1 MAVYDGVALDGVK
14 VRVDNARILLGGATV
29 ARGYRNPISPD
40 PFAEPG
46 WFRTDDLGTVDDS
59 GVLRVLGRVDD
70 AVSTGGLTVL
80 PQLVESALAGHPAI
94 AECAVFGVPDE
105 RLGQRV
111 VAALVLTPGSSA
123 PMWPSCATTWRRPSM
138 PPRRHERCTS
148 STSCPVAASASSTG
162 ARSPPVTRAELG
174 RRPPN
179 PSARQFSRRLGHDG
193 DMRREVTSADELRAI
208 VGQPTAAV
216 AKKVTDRLSEAQQI
230 WLKQSP
236 LGFVATT
243 DAHGRVDVSPKGDP
257 PGFVQIIDDTTIAIP
272 ERPGNRR
279 VDGFLNVLQ
288 RPHVGT
294 VFVIPGRGDTL
305 RINGTA
311 RILSDADYFDAMA
324 VDGKRPI
331 LALEIAIE
339 EVFFHCPKG
348 IPAL

>member
-1 MAVYDGVALDGVK
+1 
-14 VRVDNARILLGGATV
+14 
-29 ARGYRNPISPD
+29 
-40 PFAEPG
+40 
-46 WFRTDDLGTVDDS
+46 
-59 GVLRVLGRVDD
+59 
-70 AVSTGGLTVL
+70 
-80 PQLVESALAGHPAI
+80 
-94 AECAVFGVPDE
+94 
-105 RLGQRV
+105 
-111 VAALVLTPGSSA
+111 
-123 PMWPSCATTWRRPSM
+123 
-138 PPRRHERCTS
+138 
-148 STSCPVAASASSTG
+148 
-162 ARSPPVTRAELG
+162 
-174 RRPPN
+174 
-179 PSARQFSRRLGHDG
+179 
-193 DMRREVTSADELRAI
+193 MRREVTSADELRAI

-216 AKKVTDRLSEAQQI
+216 AKKVTDRLSEAQQG

-257 PGFVQIIDDTTIAIP
+257 PGFVQILDDTTIAIP

-311 RILSDADYFDAMA
+311 RILSDADYFDAMT

-339 EVFFHCPKG
+339 EVFFHCPKAFLRSETWKPETWNPTAVPSVAQMAKAFKPDQSQEELDAYYSEDNLRK
-348 IPAL
+348 ILY